1 MTETGRRAIFV
12 GGQKGWMESTDTGFT
27 AAARRGRS
35 SRQSKALAKEGTADT
50 RVRGTC
56 LSSQVAG
63 ARAGA
68 TESLTVTAAV
78 KCLLRT
84 VTTTTTLTLALTPKL
99 GPVKDLEVLVLTLGS
114 LVLRLTP
121 ALSLQLQVLRAWSH
135 LDPDLALAQAR
146 ALDAVAVDDRGPLH
160 GVPVGVKD
168 IIDTADQPTSYGS
181 PIYAGHRPQRDAA
194 CVARLREAGA
204 VIIGASWWG
213 SC

>member
-1 MTETGRRAIFV
+1 MPAPIPIGVVGPNSRTVDLACHGELGLTAPKESWHFITSAEWTEMEMGMTEEAMRQMGARELREMTETGRRAIFV

-135 LDPDLALAQAR
+135 LE
-146 ALDAVAVDDRGPLH
+146 
-160 GVPVGVKD
+160 
-168 IIDTADQPTSYGS
+168 I
-181 PIYAGHRPQRDAA
+181 
-194 CVARLREAGA
+194 C
-204 VIIGASWWG
+204 IGG
-213 SC
+213 